1 MNIHIYN
8 SSSSPIYEQILDQI
22 RDQILSGALKAG
34 EKLPSIRYLA
44 KELRISV
51 ITTKRAYDELE
62 REGLIHSVQ
71 GKGSFVAHQNQEMV
85 KEEYLKKFEESLL
98 EALNYARIVGL
109 SKREIV
115 ESIELLEGENE
126 SDFKFD

>member
-1 MNIHIYN
+1 MIITIRN
-8 SSSSPIYEQILDQI
+8 SSSLPIYEQIVEQI
-22 RDQILSGALKAG
+22 KEQIFSGQLKPE

-62 REGLIHSVQ
+62 QEGLIHSVQ
-71 GKGSFVAHQNQEMV
+71 GKGSFVAYQNQELV

>member
-1 MNIHIYN
+1 MIITIRN
-8 SSSSPIYEQILDQI
+8 SSSLPIYEQIVEQI
-22 RDQILSGALKAG
+22 KEQILSGQLKPE

-62 REGLIHSVQ
+62 QEGLIHSVQ
-71 GKGSFVAHQNQEMV
+71 GKGSFVAYQNQEMV